1 MALERTNKCYFVG
14 ELVEVKDHRLTS
26 YTNKKTGAPVE
37 AISTTI
43 VVKCMINDEENV
55 FALSAFCNK
64 INNDG
69 STNKNYNKLVNI
81 KELIGHRVVISGA
94 RLVGDRF
101 WSKQNEQ
108 LVPAQKFDF
117 SMIREAND
125 KESEDKAEFEF
136 SGFVVRELAE
146 KTDNEGNVLYHQMTI
161 GQATYKEDNMFML
174 DFIVE
179 KDNIAAIQGIER
191 AYPQFTTVSIHGIC
205 KNIVTT
211 NTVTEESLF
220 GDPIVKVYTRN
231 DKKLVITGGDQ
242 PIQGEGE
249 YTEEHIAALNKAYIA
264 EGNAIKAKAM
274 NADSTP
280 SATVAPSASKPVNK
294 KSALAGMFD

>member
-26 YTNKKTGAPVE
+26 YTNKRTGAPVE

-69 STNKNYNKLVNI
+69 STNKNYNKLVNV
-81 KELIGHRVVISGA
+81 KELVGRRVVISGA

-117 SMIREAND
+117 SMIREASD
-125 KESEDKAEFEF
+125 KETEDKAEFEF

-146 KTDNEGNVLYHQMTI
+146 KCDSEGNLLYYQMTI
-161 GQATYKEDNMFML
+161 GQATYKED
-174 DFIVE
+174 
-179 KDNIAAIQGIER
+179 K
-191 AYPQFTTVSIHGIC
+191 
-205 KNIVTT
+205 T
-211 NTVTEESLF
+211 NVISL
-220 GDPIVKVYTRN
+220 
-231 DKKLVITGGDQ
+231 
-242 PIQGEGE
+242 
-249 YTEEHIAALNKAYIA
+249 
-264 EGNAIKAKAM
+264 
-274 NADSTP
+274 
-280 SATVAPSASKPVNK
+280 
-294 KSALAGMFD
+294 

>member
-1 MALERTNKCYFVG
+1 
-14 ELVEVKDHRLTS
+14 
-26 YTNKKTGAPVE
+26 
-37 AISTTI
+37 
-43 VVKCMINDEENV
+43 MINEEENV
-55 FALSAFCNK
+55 FSLSAFCNK

-81 KELIGHRVVISGA
+81 KELVGRRVVISGA

-101 WSKQNEQ
+101 WSKQNNQ

-117 SMIREAND
+117 SMIREASD
-125 KESEDKAEFEF
+125 KENEDKAEFEF

-146 KTDNEGNVLYHQMTI
+146 KTDAEGNLLYYQMTI

-179 KDNIAAIQGIER
+179 KDNVAAARAIEN
-191 AYPQFTTVSIHGIC
+191 AYPQFATVSIHGVC
-205 KNIVTT
+205 RNIVTT
-211 NTVTEESLF
+211 TTVQEESLF
-220 GDPIVKVYTRN
+220 GEPIVKVYTRN

-242 PIQGEGE
+242 PITGEGE
-249 YTEEHIAALNKAYIA
+249 YTEEHITALNKAYVA
-264 EGNAIKAKAM
+264 EGEAIKAKAM
-274 NADSTP
+274 NADNAP
-280 SATVAPSASKPVNK
+280 AASAATTSAPKTVNK

>member
-1 MALERTNKCYFVG
+1 LLNV
-14 ELVEVKDHRLTS
+14 
-26 YTNKKTGAPVE
+26 
-37 AISTTI
+37 
-43 VVKCMINDEENV
+43 INDEENV

-69 STNKNYNKLVNI
+69 STNKNYNKLVNV
-81 KELIGHRVVISGA
+81 KELVGRRVVISGA

-117 SMIREAND
+117 SMIREASD
-125 KESEDKAEFEF
+125 KETEDKAEFEF

-146 KTDNEGNVLYHQMTI
+146 KCDSEGNLLYYQMTI

-179 KDNIAAIQGIER
+179 KDNVAAAKAIEN
-191 AYPQFTTVSIHGIC
+191 AYPQFSTVSIHGVC
-205 KNIVTT
+205 RNIVTT
-211 NTVTEESLF
+211 TTVQEESLF
-220 GDPIVKVYTRN
+220 GEPIVKVYTRN

-242 PIQGEGE
+242 PITGEGE
-249 YTEEHIAALNKAYIA
+249 YTEEHIAALNKAYVA
-264 EGNAIKAKAM
+264 EGEVIKAKAK
-274 NADSTP
+274 NTDTAPTTSTA
-280 SATVAPSASKPVNK
+280 SAPKPVNK

>member
-26 YTNKKTGAPVE
+26 YTNKKTGAPAE

-43 VVKCMINDEENV
+43 VVKCMINEEENV

-69 STNKNYNKLVNI
+69 STNKNYNKLVNV
-81 KELIGHRVVISGA
+81 KELVGRRVVISGA

-117 SMIREAND
+117 SMIREASD
-125 KESEDKAEFEF
+125 KETEDKAEFEF

-146 KTDNEGNVLYHQMTI
+146 KCDAEGNLLYYQMTI

-179 KDNIAAIQGIER
+179 KDNVAAAKAIEN
-191 AYPQFTTVSIHGIC
+191 AYPQFATVSIHGVC
-205 KNIVTT
+205 RNIVTT
-211 NTVTEESLF
+211 TTVQEESLF
-220 GDPIVKVYTRN
+220 GEPIVKVYTRN

-242 PIQGEGE
+242 PITGEGE
-249 YTEEHIAALNKAYIA
+249 YTEDHITALNKAYVA
-264 EGNAIKAKAM
+264 EGEAIKAKAK
-274 NADSTP
+274 NADNTA
-280 SATVAPSASKPVNK
+280 SAPATTSAPKPVNK